1 VKFALSAKNC
11 LIFALSARLCFFSS
25 AFTELEY
32 FSLSAK
38 ICSFWWP
45 LIAVS
50 HKLVR
55 CVEQLRVQPERI
67 VQEARRLNAP
77 ETCEEGCC
85 TLLDMAQAYQSD
97 DGTLVINHQE
107 HYILQLASGD
117 RMLKEHVRRAFCR
130 LVIEDMHRQGI
141 EVCLQVS

>member
-1 VKFALSAKNC
+1 MSTGYTLTIGYLSGHSTKLDKDEAWQ
-11 LIFALSARLCFFSS
+11 
-25 AFTELEY
+25 E
-32 FSLSAK
+32 
-38 ICSFWWP
+38 
-45 LIAVS
+45 
-50 HKLVR
+50 LVR

-85 TLLDMAQAYQSD
+85 TLLDMAQAYQHD
-97 DGTLVINHQE
+97 DGTLVLNHQE

-130 LVIEDMHRQGI
+130 LVIEEMHRQGI